1 MHVHLLFVTKYRKT
15 IFDGAAISYLRMVF
29 EVFEVFEKV
38 CADFK
43 STLAGMDG
51 E

>member
-29 EVFEVFEKV
+29 EVFEKV